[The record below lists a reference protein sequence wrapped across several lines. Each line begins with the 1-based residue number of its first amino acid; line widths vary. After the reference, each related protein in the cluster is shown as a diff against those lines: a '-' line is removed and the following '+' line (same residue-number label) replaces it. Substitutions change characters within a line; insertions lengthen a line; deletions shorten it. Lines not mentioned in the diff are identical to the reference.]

1 MRVRMREDSPDVTA
15 SSEQGPA
22 TPVGAAPAA
31 ARSTVATRRAWGIAG
46 ANLLL
51 AIFAYRDLLTARPK
65 TSLSL
70 GVEGWFFEPSDTSP
84 PVIALLVL
92 WLVMRRWR
100 RLSRL
105 PVVAGAP
112 LVTGLLLLGGIGAYV
127 WAMRVAA
134 PDLQAIALFCQVLG
148 VANWLAGPAAL
159 RIVLVPAVV
168 LLFAVPMP
176 APLLNHVVWQ
186 LQIWTADYSGFLLH
200 ALDLPAL
207 VSGDQ
212 ILRSDNVF
220 AIIETC
226 SGLRSVETLTLLAVL
241 MVDLFGRRGP
251 HALLLIAAAPF
262 VAFFIN
268 GFRAL
273 GLILN
278 PHAGVAA
285 VHNLQGIVMLLG
297 GVLLLYGLDGLLG
310 RLLPHRPSAPPPP
323 HPPGA
328 AQAAPAL
335 LTRRL
340 LGVTGLLGLM
350 IGLSLGIRPWRLD
363 PLDLRLPAETVAR
376 DLDGW
381 RAADLKTDWLFLGKA
396 GFRQTINRRYTRGA
410 EQVELFVGSAA
421 IDRRHR
427 SLLSPKTG
435 LPGSGWIVESR
446 GRDALERRVVDARV
460 VRKGTRRLL
469 VYHWYEGTR
478 GLVRETTRSLLGLD
492 ASPLRRDEVLVVVR
506 IATPVGR
513 EPTSREAAQA
523 RLAGF
528 ADLLDPSLRELST
541 PGGPDST

>member
-1 MRVRMREDSPDVTA
+1 VREDPAHVTA
-15 SSEQGPA
+15 SPEESEAAGDAA
-22 TPVGAAPAA
+22 TAGARPG
-31 ARSTVATRRAWGIAG
+31 SDIYRAWVIAG
-46 ANLLL
+46 ANLAL
-51 AIFAYRDLLTARPK
+51 AIYAYRDLLASRPK

-100 RLSRL
+100 RLAVL
-105 PVVAGAP
+105 PVVAGPP
-112 LVTGLLLLGGIGAYV
+112 LVTGALLLAGLGAYV
-127 WAMRVAA
+127 WAIRVAA
-134 PDLQAIALFCQVLG
+134 PDLQALALFFHVLG
-148 VANWLAGPAAL
+148 VAHWLAGYAAL

-176 APLLNHVVWQ
+176 APLLNHVVWR
-186 LQIWTADYSGFLLH
+186 LQIWTADYSGFLLY
-200 ALDLPAL
+200 ALGLPAL

-241 MVDLFGRRGP
+241 MVDLFGRRGL
-251 HALLLIAAAPF
+251 HALLLIAAAPL

-278 PHAGVAA
+278 PHSGVAA
-285 VHNLQGIVMLLG
+285 VHNLQGILMLLG

-310 RLLPHRPSAPPPP
+310 RILPPAPPPP
-323 HPPGA
+323 APPAHPRA
-328 AQAAPAL
+328 SRQASAT
-335 LTRRL
+335 LTPRM
-340 LGVTGLLGLM
+340 LGVTALLGLT
-350 IGLSLGIRPWRLD
+350 IGLSLGVGPWELE
-363 PLDLRLPAETVAR
+363 PLDLRMPAETIAR

-381 RAADLKTDWLFLGKA
+381 RASDLDTDWLFLGQA
-396 GFRQTINRRYTRGA
+396 GFRQSIHRRYVRGA
-410 EQVELFVGSAA
+410 EQVELFVGIGALE
-421 IDRRHR
+421 RRHR

-435 LPGSGWIVESR
+435 LPGSGWILEER
-446 GRDALERRVVDARV
+446 GRATLEARRVDAKV

-478 GLVRETTRSLLGLD
+478 GLATETARTLLGLE
-492 ASPLRRDEVLVVVR
+492 ASPLRRSEIPVVVR
-506 IATPVGR
+506 LATPVGR
-513 EPTSREAAQA
+513 EPTSREAATA
-523 RLAGF
+523 RLARF
-528 ADLLDPSLRELST
+528 ASLLGPPLMELSGARRDAAAT
-541 PGGPDST
+541 GH

>member
-1 MRVRMREDSPDVTA
+1 VREDSIHVTA
-15 SSEQGPA
+15 SSEESTA
-22 TPVGAAPAA
+22 TPADLASAT
-31 ARSTVATRRAWGIAG
+31 ARSASITRRAWGIAG

-51 AIFAYRDLLTARPK
+51 AVFAYRDLLAERPK

-105 PVVAGAP
+105 PAVAGPP
-112 LVTGLLLLGGIGAYV
+112 LLTGLLLTAGLGAYV
-127 WAMRVAA
+127 WSIRVAA
-134 PDLQAIALFCQVLG
+134 PDLQAFALFFHVLG
-148 VANWLAGPAAL
+148 VAHWLAGGAAL

-176 APLLNHVVWQ
+176 APLLNQVVWR
-186 LQIWTADYSGFLLH
+186 LQIWTADYSGFLLY

-226 SGLRSVETLTLLAVL
+226 T
-241 MVDLFGRRGP
+241 
-251 HALLLIAAAPF
+251 APF
-262 VAFFIN
+262 VAFVIH

-278 PHAGVAA
+278 PHSGVAA

-310 RLLPHRPSAPPPP
+310 RLVPHRKPPPP
-323 HPPGA
+323 PLA
-328 AQAAPAL
+328 AGSAAGP

-340 LGVTGLLGLM
+340 LAVTALLGLL
-350 IGLSLGIRPWRLD
+350 IGLSLVVHPWRLE
-363 PLDLRLPAETVAR
+363 PLGQRLPAETIAR

-381 RAADLKTDWLFLGKA
+381 RASDLKTDWLFLGKA
-396 GFRQTINRRYTRGA
+396 GFRQSIHRRYTRGA
-410 EQVELFVGSAA
+410 EQVELFVGTGALE
-421 IDRRHR
+421 RRHR
-427 SLLSPKTG
+427 SLFSPKTG
-435 LPGSGWIVESR
+435 LPGSGWIVEER
-446 GRDALERRVVDARV
+446 GRETQGGREVDVKV

-469 VYHWYEGTR
+469 VHHWYEQTS
-478 GLVRETTRSLLGLD
+478 GLGGEAARALLGLD
-492 ASPLRRDEVLVVVR
+492 SSPLRREAVPVVVR
-506 IATPVGR
+506 LATRVGR
-513 EPTSREAAQA
+513 EPASRDAARS
-523 RLAGF
+523 RLARF
-528 ADLLDPSLRELST
+528 TALLDPSLDDLST
-541 PGGPDST
+541 PGGSNGTRDDV

>member
-1 MRVRMREDSPDVTA
+1 VCEDSTHVTA
-15 SSEQGPA
+15 SSEESAA
-22 TPVGAAPAA
+22 TPAD
-31 ARSTVATRRAWGIAG
+31 VATATAQSASITRRAWGIAG

-51 AIFAYRDLLTARPK
+51 AVFAYRDLMVERPK

-105 PVVAGAP
+105 PAVAGPP
-112 LVTGLLLLGGIGAYV
+112 LLTGLLLTAGLGAYV
-127 WAMRVAA
+127 WSLRVAA
-134 PDLQAIALFCQVLG
+134 PDLQAFALFFHVLG
-148 VANWLAGPAAL
+148 VAHWLAGGAAL

-168 LLFAVPMP
+168 VLFAVPMP
-176 APLLNHVVWQ
+176 APLLNQVVWR

-241 MVDLFGRRGP
+241 MVDLFGRRGA
-251 HALLLIAAAPF
+251 HALLLIGAAPF

-278 PHAGVAA
+278 PHSGVAA

-310 RLLPHRPSAPPPP
+310 RLVPHRKLPPPP
-323 HPPGA
+323 PLAVGSAVEP
-328 AQAAPAL
+328 

-340 LGVTGLLGLM
+340 LAVTALLVLLIGVS
-350 IGLSLGIRPWRLD
+350 IVVHPWRLE
-363 PLDLRLPAETVAR
+363 PLDQRMPAETIAR

-381 RAADLKTDWLFLGKA
+381 RASDLKTDWLFLGKA
-396 GFRQTINRRYTRGA
+396 GFRQSIHRRYARGA
-410 EQVELFVGSAA
+410 EQVELFVGTGALE
-421 IDRRHR
+421 RRHR
-427 SLLSPKTG
+427 SLFSPKTG
-435 LPGSGWIVESR
+435 LPGSGWIVEER
-446 GRDALERRVVDARV
+446 GREAQGGREVDVKVA
-460 VRKGTRRLL
+460 RKGTRRLL
-469 VYHWYEGTR
+469 VHHWYEGTP
-478 GLVRETTRSLLGLD
+478 GLLAEATRSLLGLD
-492 ASPLRRDEVLVVVR
+492 SSPLRRDAVPVVVR
-506 IATPVGR
+506 LATPVGR
-513 EPTSREAAQA
+513 EPASRDAARS
-523 RLAGF
+523 RLARF
-528 ADLLDPSLRELST
+528 AALLNPSLDELST
-541 PGGPDST
+541 PRGSNDARDGV

>member
-1 MRVRMREDSPDVTA
+1 VREDSIHVTA
-15 SSEQGPA
+15 SSEESTA
-22 TPVGAAPAA
+22 TPADLASAT
-31 ARSTVATRRAWGIAG
+31 ARSASITRRAWGIAG

-51 AIFAYRDLLTARPK
+51 AVFAYRDLLAERPK

-105 PVVAGAP
+105 PAVAGPP
-112 LVTGLLLLGGIGAYV
+112 LLTGLLLTAGLGAYV
-127 WAMRVAA
+127 WSIRVAA
-134 PDLQAIALFCQVLG
+134 PDLQAFALFFHVLG
-148 VANWLAGPAAL
+148 VAHWLAGGAAL

-176 APLLNHVVWQ
+176 APLLNQVVWR
-186 LQIWTADYSGFLLH
+186 LQIWTADYSGFLLY

-241 MVDLFGRRGP
+241 MVDLFGRRGA
-251 HALLLIAAAPF
+251 HALLLIGAAPF
-262 VAFFIN
+262 VAFVIN

-278 PHAGVAA
+278 PHSGVAA

-310 RLLPHRPSAPPPP
+310 RLVPHRKPPPP
-323 HPPGA
+323 PLA
-328 AQAAPAL
+328 AGSAAGP

-340 LGVTGLLGLM
+340 LAVTALLGLL
-350 IGLSLGIRPWRLD
+350 IGLSLVVHPWRLE
-363 PLDLRLPAETVAR
+363 PLGQRLPAETIAR

-381 RAADLKTDWLFLGKA
+381 RASDLKTDWLFLGKA
-396 GFRQTINRRYTRGA
+396 GFRQSIHRRYTRGA
-410 EQVELFVGSAA
+410 EQVELFVGTGALE
-421 IDRRHR
+421 RRHR
-427 SLLSPKTG
+427 SLFSPKTG
-435 LPGSGWIVESR
+435 LPGSGWIVEER
-446 GRDALERRVVDARV
+446 GRETQGGREVDVKV

-469 VYHWYEGTR
+469 VHHWYEQTS
-478 GLVRETTRSLLGLD
+478 GLGGEAARALLGLD
-492 ASPLRRDEVLVVVR
+492 SSPLRREAVPVVVR
-506 IATPVGR
+506 LATRVGR
-513 EPTSREAAQA
+513 EPASRDAARS
-523 RLAGF
+523 RLARF
-528 ADLLDPSLRELST
+528 TALLDPSLDDLST
-541 PGGPDST
+541 PGGSNGTRDDV